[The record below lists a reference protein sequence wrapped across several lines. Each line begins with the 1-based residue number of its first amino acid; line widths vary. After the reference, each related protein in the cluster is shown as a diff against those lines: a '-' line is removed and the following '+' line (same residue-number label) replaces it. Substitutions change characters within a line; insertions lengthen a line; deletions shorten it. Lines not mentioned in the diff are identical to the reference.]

1 MGTKSD
7 AKTSGWGTT
16 WEQRVGRI
24 ITGQILWGSALG
36 DCTREEKQRGVVWG
50 ESKGGTHYGENL
62 YRGDIIGE
70 CMGARG
76 DEGFVNGF
84 VYYSGQLAGSWNFL
98 APHLS
103 GSVQS
108 ANWDQK

>member
-7 AKTSGWGTT
+7 AKTSGWGIT
-16 WEQRVGRI
+16 WEQRVRRI
-24 ITGQILWGSALG
+24 ITGQILWGNALG

-62 YRGDIIGE
+62 YGGDLIGE
-70 CMGARG
+70 CVEARG
-76 DEGFVNGF
+76 HDA
-84 VYYSGQLAGSWNFL
+84 YYSGRLAKSWNFV